1 MVMVRRLFGPTIAY
15 PQGSRTFEDSH
26 FLPLIFQDQFD
37 FNAFELVHNL
47 NEERN
52 ICRQNLSRS
61 GITAKVLH
69 FAKINFCE
77 RLVSKNF
84 AEMNFPG
91 RLILK
96 NFPNIDLFV
105 ASFQDVE
112 IKKKKINFYV
122 IALLFCLY
130 YSFNNAEN
138 YNFYFYNIINV
149 YNVHSRNGSFANYE
163 KQFLL

>member
-1 MVMVRRLFGPTIAY
+1 MVMVRRPFRSNDRIP
-15 PQGSRTFEDSH
+15 SRIEDSH

-37 FNAFELVHNL
+37 FNAFELVLNL
-47 NEERN
+47 NY
-52 ICRQNLSRS
+52 ICRQNLSPS
-61 GITAKVLH
+61 GLIVKFLH

-84 AEMNFPG
+84 AEMNFPV
-91 RLILK
+91 RPILK
-96 NFPNIDLFV
+96 NFLNIDFCSWPVFKMLRL
-105 ASFQDVE
+105 
-112 IKKKKINFYV
+112 KTKKINFYV
-122 IALLFCLY
+122 IVLLFCLY

-138 YNFYFYNIINV
+138 FSFYFYSIINV

>member
-1 MVMVRRLFGPTIAY
+1 MWGDLFGPAIAY
-15 PQGSRTFEDSH
+15 LQGSRTFEDSH

-37 FNAFELVHNL
+37 FNAFELVLNL

-52 ICRQNLSRS
+52 ICRQNLSPS
-61 GITAKVLH
+61 GLTAKFLH

-91 RLILK
+91 RPVLK
-96 NFPNIDLFV
+96 NVSKYRLLLV

>member
-1 MVMVRRLFGPTIAY
+1 MVMVRRPFRSNDRIP
-15 PQGSRTFEDSH
+15 SRIEDSH

-37 FNAFELVHNL
+37 FNAFELVLNL
-47 NEERN
+47 NY
-52 ICRQNLSRS
+52 ICRQNLSPS
-61 GITAKVLH
+61 GLTVKFLH

-122 IALLFCLY
+122 IVLLFCLY

-138 YNFYFYNIINV
+138 YSFYFYSIINV

-163 KQFLL
+163 KQFFL